1 MSIREQLSKI
11 VFKNKPDK
19 TTPISAGNLNQL
31 QDNIE
36 SALRKKFDYSV
47 TYVTDANSMEEQ
59 GIYIINSVAVN
70 LPFDPDEIITGG
82 GLAWLIV
89 ISLSGFDP
97 VIQIALESKTFNFWI
112 RKSDYFEE
120 GSWSEW
126 KKMTRPERA
135 IMSIE
140 KARGKVNIPTA
151 WEAAKIIFEK
161 SNSSCDDR
169 LIFENG
175 CIKIGKNVN
184 KVLVSGFTGGIN
196 RGDGGDK
203 ILKISVNDEDI
214 IETYLSGQNES
225 SYQQL
230 NITPVLIDVEE
241 DDEISLCIESGLA
254 QELELLKTILTVEV
268 IE

>member
-1 MSIREQLSKI
+1 MSIREQFSKI
-11 VFKNKPDK
+11 IFKNKPDK
-19 TTPISAGNLNQL
+19 TTPISAGNLNLL

-47 TYVTDANSMEEQ
+47 TYVIDANNMTEQ
-59 GIYIINSVAVN
+59 GIFIINSVAVN
-70 LPFDPDEIITGG
+70 LPFDPDNIITGG
-82 GLAWLIV
+82 DLAWLIV
-89 ISLSGFDP
+89 ISLSGFEP
-97 VIQIALESKTFNFWI
+97 ITQITFESSSLDFWV
-112 RKSDYFEE
+112 RKSDDSSES
-120 GSWSEW
+120 GWSEW

-151 WEAAKIIFEK
+151 WEVAKISFEK

-169 LIFENG
+169 LVFENG
-175 CIKIGKNVN
+175 VVKIGKNVN
-184 KVLVSGFTGGIN
+184 KVLVSGFTGGVN
-196 RGDGGDK
+196 REDGGDK
-203 ILKISVNDEDI
+203 ILKILVNDEDF

-241 DDEISLCIESGLA
+241 NDEISLGVECGLA